1 MVAPMPQPPAL
12 TSEQRQAAL
21 EKAAKVRRERA
32 EVKERLKMGSL
43 TLSELLKDAERDE
56 TVGKMKVVSV
66 LESLPGLGKVKAR
79 RLMETVGIS
88 ESRRLQGLGAKQ
100 RAELLKETAR

>member
-1 MVAPMPQPPAL
+1 MPQPPAL

-32 EVKERLKMGSL
+32 EVKEKLKLGSL
-43 TLSELLKDAERDE
+43 TLAELLKTAERDE

-100 RAELLKETAR
+100 RAELLKETER